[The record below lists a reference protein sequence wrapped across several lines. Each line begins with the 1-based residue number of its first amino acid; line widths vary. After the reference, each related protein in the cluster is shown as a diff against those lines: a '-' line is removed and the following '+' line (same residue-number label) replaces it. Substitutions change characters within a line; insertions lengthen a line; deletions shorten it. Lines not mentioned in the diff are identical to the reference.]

1 MTQVPKCCPAGSAR
15 SDFRKGLVMT
25 ERVIGVHVG
34 AGVEGD
40 PLADAAATG
49 ANAVQLFLAD
59 PQDWKMPKPHPLAE
73 QIKAS
78 KLTVFVHAPY
88 TINVATTNNRIRI
101 PSRKLL
107 AAHAKM
113 ASELGAAGMIVHGG
127 HVLAE
132 GDMATGFDN
141 WRKTFARQADE
152 GGFGLP
158 ILIENT
164 AGGNHAMTR
173 RLDAIA
179 GLWDAIGEFSPGFTL
194 DTCHAWAGG
203 HDLST
208 VVADITAI
216 TGKIN
221 LVHGNNSRDDP
232 DSGRDRH
239 APLLDGSI
247 DPEAIVE
254 VVRSAG
260 CPVVL
265 ETPSDADGRTAEVEY
280 LRSALVG

>member
-1 MTQVPKCCPAGSAR
+1 MSP
-15 SDFRKGLVMT
+15 
-25 ERVIGVHVG
+25 VIGVHVG
-34 AGVEGD
+34 AGIEGD
-40 PLADAAATG
+40 PFAEAAAAG
-49 ANAVQLFLAD
+49 ANAVQIFLAD

-73 QIKAS
+73 QIRATE
-78 KLTVFVHAPY
+78 LTVFVHAPY

-113 ASELGAAGMIVHGG
+113 AAELGAAGLIVHGG
-127 HVLAE
+127 HVLSE
-132 GDMATGFDN
+132 KDMDTGFDN

-173 RLDAIA
+173 RREAIA
-179 GLWDAIGEFSPGFTL
+179 GLWDAIGEFSPGCTL

-203 HDLST
+203 LGLDT
-208 VVADITAI
+208 VVDELTAI
-216 TGKIN
+216 TGGIN
-221 LVHGNNSRDDP
+221 LVHGNNSRDEA

-239 APLLDGSI
+239 APLLDGTI
-247 DPEAIVE
+247 DPEAIAAVA
-254 VVRSAG
+254 RAAG

-265 ETPSDADGRTAEVEY
+265 ETPSDSAGRAAEVEF
-280 LRSALVG
+280 LRARLG